1 MSVAERTRVR
11 RERRDLWGWGRAVR
25 AHADVLT
32 PDHPVQ
38 VEAEMRGAPRGVLAR
53 GAGCSYGDAAHLHG
67 GTVIDTTGLRR
78 IVWVDR
84 ESRLVRAQAGA
95 TIARL
100 MAALA
105 DHRLTVPVVPGTRH
119 VTLAGAIASDIHGK
133 NHHVD
138 GAFARHVASIL
149 LCTPAD
155 GLVEITPES
164 DPELFYGTLGGMG
177 LTGVIVEA
185 TLRAMDLPT
194 PWVADDIDR
203 TDSLEQT
210 LELMGPDEPR
220 RYSVAW
226 MDMLAHGA
234 GYGRAVVSRSD
245 LMDSEP
251 EGKQARTAAYP
262 GELVSAL
269 TVRIP
274 DRIPRGALMPGAI
287 RAFNAARWTA
297 SPRRAREH
305 PTPIVP
311 YFFPLDALAEWN
323 RLYGPDGLLQYQ
335 FVMPTGRDEDLR
347 RCFEMLRG
355 MPVFLAVFKRFGEQF
370 GGPLSFP
377 LAGWTLAVDLPA
389 GAPGVQ
395 DRLREL
401 DDVVA
406 EAGGRVY
413 LAKDVRMA
421 GEHLREMYP
430 RLGEFR
436 VLRERIDPQGVLR
449 SDLALRLGL
458 AGDGG

>member
-1 MSVAERTRVR
+1 MSEQTRVR
-11 RERRDLWGWGRAVR
+11 RDRRELWGWGRSVR
-25 AHADVLT
+25 AQADVLT
-32 PDHPVQ
+32 PEHPQ
-38 VEAEMRGAPRGVLAR
+38 EVEAELRAAGSGVLAR
-53 GAGCSYGDAAHLHG
+53 GAGCSYGDAAHLQG
-67 GTVIDTTGLRR
+67 GVVIDTTSLRR
-78 IVWVDR
+78 IVSVDPER
-84 ESRLVRAQAGA
+84 RTVRAQAGA

-105 DHRLTVPVVPGTRH
+105 DHGLTVPVVPGTRH

-133 NHHVD
+133 NHHLD
-138 GAFARHVASIL
+138 GAFARHVKSIL

-155 GLVEITPES
+155 GLLEVTPEG
-164 DPELFYGTLGGMG
+164 DPDLFYGTLGGMG

-185 TLRAMDLPT
+185 TLGAMDLPT

-203 TDSLEQT
+203 TDGLEQT
-210 LELMGPDEPR
+210 LELMAPDEPR

-226 MDMLAHGA
+226 LDMLAA
-234 GYGRAVVSRSD
+234 GPAYGRAVVSRSD

-269 TVRIP
+269 TVKIP
-274 DRIPRGALMPGAI
+274 DRIPRGALMPPAI
-287 RAFNAARWTA
+287 RAFNAARWMA

-335 FVMPTGRDEDLR
+335 FVMPAGREEDLR
-347 RCFEMLRG
+347 RCFDMLRG

-389 GAPGVQ
+389 RAPGLQ
-395 DRLREL
+395 ERLREL

-406 EAGGRVY
+406 AAGGRVY

-430 RLGEFR
+430 RLGELHQ
-436 VLRERIDPQGVLR
+436 LRERVDPHGTLR

-458 AGDGG
+458 VEAAA